1 MEHIIRV
8 KMTGYSDDLNADD
21 LEKGFKQYVWVEE
34 KTVSK
39 IPSGDRVN
47 TIHRKCKSMVII
59 PKTSMDQTLL
69 LEVDQILV
77 GSEFK
82 PEAYYRIKSLFKVVN
97 DGK

>member
-8 KMTGYSDDLNADD
+8 KMTGYSDDVKAKD
-21 LEKGFKQYVWVEE
+21 LEEGFKQYVWVEE
-34 KTVSK
+34 KTIIR

-47 TIHRKCKSMVII
+47 TIHRKCKSMVVI
-59 PKTSMDQTLL
+59 PKAYMEQTLL
-69 LEVDQILV
+69 LEVDQILI

-82 PEAYYRIKSLFKVVN
+82 PEAYYRIKSLFKVAN